1 MKTTLWRIGAVASLT
16 LTSMLLTGMSA
27 QAQFGYYSARPIFS
41 YWPATNVMGWTPAP
55 TAPYGVTQ
63 VPDQPVVPVAPAAV
77 LPQTGSSIEA
87 TMEPH
92 GQVLL
97 KWQGDPTTVNRIG
110 FALLDRSGN
119 VIKQK
124 ILTTGAPQ
132 TRFALTNKSRY
143 YRVVVEYMTGATNTV
158 TSLL

>member
-1 MKTTLWRIGAVASLT
+1 MKTTLSRIAAAAC
-16 LTSMLLTGMSA
+16 LLIISASA
-27 QAQFGYYSARPIFS
+27 QAQFGYYSARPIYS
-41 YWPATNVMGWTPAP
+41 YWPATNVMGWTPSPA
-55 TAPYGVTQ
+55 APYGVAQ
-63 VPDQPVVPVAPAAV
+63 VPEEPVGPVAPAAV

-97 KWQGDPTTVNRIG
+97 KWEGDPSVVNRIG

-119 VIKQK
+119 VLRQK
-124 ILTTGAPQ
+124 ILSAGAPQ
-132 TRFALTNKSRY
+132 TRFSLTSKTRFY
-143 YRVVVEYMTGATNTV
+143 QVVVEYLNGATTNV